1 MKVKITGNITNYESK
16 TVGIFTKR
24 QIVFTVC
31 GLVAGV
37 ALYALIVN
45 ILPTVFATAIAALV
59 FVAIAA
65 CGMCKLGGMQ
75 LSNVLLRTFK
85 LAAGHGKRRYTID
98 NIYME
103 EEDGQARKRK

>member
-16 TVGIFTKR
+16 TVGIFTTR
-24 QIVFTVC
+24 QIGFTVC
-31 GLVAGV
+31 GLAVGV
-37 ALYALIVN
+37 ALYALIIN
-45 ILPTVFATAIAALV
+45 ILPPVFATAIAALV

-65 CGMCKLGGMQ
+65 CGIYKLGG
-75 LSNVLLRTFK
+75 LPLTTVLLRAFK
-85 LAAGHGKRRYTID
+85 LAAGHGKRRYAID